1 MGLHQKLHEDG
12 VRIGKEMGKQE
23 GESIMIQRVLN
34 RIFGPLPGWAE
45 HRLETASKADLEAW
59 ADRIPEART
68 IEAVFGV
75 DKAP

>member
-1 MGLHQKLHEDG
+1 ML
-12 VRIGKEMGKQE
+12 
-23 GESIMIQRVLN
+23 QRLLN

-68 IEAVFGV
+68 VEAVFGV

>member
-12 VRIGKEMGKQE
+12 VRIGKQE
-23 GESIMIQRVLN
+23 GESIMLQRLLN